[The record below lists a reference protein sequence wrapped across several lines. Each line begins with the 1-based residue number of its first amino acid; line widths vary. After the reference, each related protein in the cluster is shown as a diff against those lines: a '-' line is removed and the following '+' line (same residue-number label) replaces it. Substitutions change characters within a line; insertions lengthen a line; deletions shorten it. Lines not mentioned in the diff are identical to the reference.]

1 MKTSPPTPSVTP
13 ATSLQGCTNL
23 KLRQL
28 TRRVS
33 QLYDVELAQS
43 GLKTTQYSLLS
54 HIVKLGPIRPGDLAQ
69 AMKMEAS
76 TLTRNLKPL
85 LSAGWAQLEAGAD
98 GRSRLITVTPA
109 GREKRQDAQRHWKAA
124 QTGLNA
130 RLGMP
135 RMLALHALIDEAL
148 VLLAEPAKGDG
159 DE

>member
-1 MKTSPPTPSVTP
+1 MPSVTP

-76 TLTRNLKPL
+76 Y
-85 LSAGWAQLEAGAD
+85 E
-98 GRSRLITVTPA
+98 GR
-109 GREKRQDAQRHWKAA
+109 K
-124 QTGLNA
+124 
-130 RLGMP
+130 
-135 RMLALHALIDEAL
+135 L
-148 VLLAEPAKGDG
+148 VG
-159 DE
+159 